1 MIEQNLLRNEAP
13 LIEDEWELIDE
24 TVVRVARKQ
33 LVGRRFIDVFGPLGA
48 GVQAV
53 QQDVFAGV
61 DVGDIS
67 LLGEEETHAVHA
79 ETRTFMPLPL
89 LYKDFW
95 IYWRD
100 LETARGCGTGL
111 DISAAAGAAVFV
123 AQAED
128 KLILNGHE
136 KLGFE
141 GLLNAK
147 WRNSV
152 PLLNWDEAG
161 AAFQNIVDAHKK
173 LVDAGYYGPFA
184 LVTSPDLYA
193 KMERVYDNTGVLEIN
208 QVRELM
214 TGGVFQTPVMP
225 DNSAVVVSSGP
236 ENLDIAI
243 AQDLITAYL
252 GPDKMNHPFR
262 VFETLTLRI
271 KRPESICTLDMP
283 KAKKS

>member
-1 MIEQNLLRNEAP
+1 MLEKNLLRDESP
-13 LIEDEWELIDE
+13 LTEEEWKLLDE
-24 TVVRVARKQ
+24 TVVRVAGKQ

-48 GVQAV
+48 GVQTV
-53 QQDVFAGV
+53 QQDIFAGV

-67 LLGEEETHAVHA
+67 ILGQEDTHPVHA
-79 ETRTFMPLPL
+79 ETRSFVPLPMI
-89 LYKDFW
+89 YKDFW
-95 IYWRD
+95 VYWRD
-100 LETARGCGTGL
+100 LETARDCRTGL

-128 KLILNGHE
+128 NLILNGHE

-152 PLLNWDEAG
+152 PLLNWDEPG
-161 AAFQNIVDAHKK
+161 AAFQNVVDAHKK
-173 LVDAGYYGPFA
+173 LVDASYYGPFA
-184 LVTSPDLYA
+184 MVTSPDLYA
-193 KMERVYDNTGVLEIN
+193 KMQRVYDNTGVLEIV

-214 TGGVFQTPVMP
+214 TAGVFQTPVMP
-225 DNSAVVVSSGP
+225 ANSAVVVSAGP

-243 AQDLITAYL
+243 AQDLITGYL

-262 VFETLTLRI
+262 VFETLGLRI
-271 KRPESICTLDMP
+271 KRPESICTLEP
-283 KAKKS
+283 AKKKS

>member
-1 MIEQNLLRNEAP
+1 MLEQNLLRNEAP
-13 LIEDEWELIDE
+13 LTEDEWKLIDE
-24 TVVRVARKQ
+24 TVVRVATKQ

-53 QQDVFAGV
+53 QQDIFAGV
-61 DVGDIS
+61 DVGEIS
-67 LLGEEETHAVHA
+67 LLGEEDAHPVHA
-79 ETRTFMPLPL
+79 ETRSFLPVPLI
-89 LYKDFW
+89 YKDFW

-100 LETARGCGTGL
+100 LETAKNCGSGL
-111 DISAAAGAAVFV
+111 DISAAAGAAAFV

-128 KLILNGHE
+128 KLILNGQE

-152 PLLNWDEAG
+152 PLLNWDEPG

-173 LVDAGYYGPFA
+173 LVDASYYGPFA

-193 KMERVYDNTGVLEIN
+193 KMERVYDNTGVLEII

-214 TGGVFQTPVMP
+214 TAGVYQTPVMP
-225 DNSAVVVSSGP
+225 DNSAVVVSTGP

-262 VFETLTLRI
+262 VFETLVLRI
-271 KRPESICTLDMP
+271 KRPESICTLDVA
-283 KAKKS
+283 KAKKG

>member
-1 MIEQNLLRNEAP
+1 MLEQNLLRNEAP
-13 LIEDEWELIDE
+13 LTEDEWKLIDE
-24 TVVRVARKQ
+24 TVVRVAGKQ

-48 GVQAV
+48 GVQTV
-53 QQDVFAGV
+53 QQDTFAGV

-79 ETRTFMPLPL
+79 ETRSFLPLPL
-89 LYKDFW
+89 IYKDFW

-100 LETARGCGTGL
+100 LETARGCGTGS

-152 PLLNWDEAG
+152 PLLNWDEPG
-161 AAFQNIVDAHKK
+161 GAFQNVVDAHKK
-173 LVDAGYYGPFA
+173 LVDASYYGPFA

-262 VFETLTLRI
+262 VFETLVLRI
-271 KRPESICTLDMP
+271 KRPESICTFEP
-283 KAKKS
+283 AGKKG

>member
-1 MIEQNLLRNEAP
+1 MLEKNLLRDEAP
-13 LIEDEWELIDE
+13 LTEEEWKLLDE
-24 TVVRVARKQ
+24 TVVRVAGKQ

-48 GVQAV
+48 GVQTV
-53 QQDVFAGV
+53 QQDIFAGV

-67 LLGEEETHAVHA
+67 ILGEEDTHPVHA
-79 ETRTFMPLPL
+79 ETRSFVPLPMI
-89 LYKDFW
+89 YKDFW
-95 IYWRD
+95 VYWRD
-100 LETARGCGTGL
+100 LETARNCRTGL

-128 KLILNGHE
+128 NLILNGHE

-152 PLLNWDEAG
+152 PLLNWDEPG

-173 LVDAGYYGPFA
+173 LVDASYYGPFA

-193 KMERVYDNTGVLEIN
+193 KMQRVYDNTGVLEIV

-214 TGGVFQTPVMP
+214 TAGVFQTPVMP
-225 DNSAVVVSSGP
+225 ENSAVVVSAGP
-236 ENLDIAI
+236 ANLDIAI
-243 AQDLITAYL
+243 AQDLITGYL

-262 VFETLTLRI
+262 VFETLVLRI
-271 KRPESICTLDMP
+271 KRPESICTLEP
-283 KAKKS
+283 AKKKS